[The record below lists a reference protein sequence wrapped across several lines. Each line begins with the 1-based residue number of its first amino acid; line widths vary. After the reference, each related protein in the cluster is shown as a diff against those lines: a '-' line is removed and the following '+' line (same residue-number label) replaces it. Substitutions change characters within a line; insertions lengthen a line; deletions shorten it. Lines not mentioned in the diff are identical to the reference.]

1 MPREFSKGY
10 YKPRHPEK
18 YKGNIERIVFRSSW
32 EMDFCKFLDNN
43 QNVLEWASEPFFIP
57 YIKPT
62 DKRVH
67 KYFPDFWVKY
77 LNEEGK
83 IVQEV
88 IEIKPLKQQIA
99 PTFTGKNKKQQL
111 YEAITWAINTAK
123 WAAAEIYCNK
133 YGMKFRKL
141 SESQQYKWTTK

>member
-43 QNVLEWASEPFFIP
+43 QRVLEWASEPFSVP

-62 DKRVH
+62 DGRIH

-83 IVQEV
+83 VLQEV
-88 IEIKPLKQQIA
+88 IEIKPLKQQMA
-99 PTFTGKNKKQQL
+99 PVFTGKSKKQQL
-111 YEAITWAINTAK
+111 YEAITWSINQAK
-123 WAAAEIYCNK
+123 WKAAEEFCNK

-141 SESQQYKWTTK
+141 SENQQYK